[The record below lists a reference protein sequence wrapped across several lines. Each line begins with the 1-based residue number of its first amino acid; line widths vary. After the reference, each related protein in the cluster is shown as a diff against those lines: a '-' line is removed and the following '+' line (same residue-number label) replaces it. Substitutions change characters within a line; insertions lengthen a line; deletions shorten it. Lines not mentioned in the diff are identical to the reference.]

1 MNNANIEDYK
11 SNELDQPIKTDN
23 GFGQTDKKKNT
34 LITIQSIVSVHR
46 MSCKYPLDKI

>member
-23 GFGQTDKKKNT
+23 GFGQTDKKKHLNNY
-34 LITIQSIVSVHR
+34 TIDSLCTSYV
-46 MSCKYPLDKI
+46 L